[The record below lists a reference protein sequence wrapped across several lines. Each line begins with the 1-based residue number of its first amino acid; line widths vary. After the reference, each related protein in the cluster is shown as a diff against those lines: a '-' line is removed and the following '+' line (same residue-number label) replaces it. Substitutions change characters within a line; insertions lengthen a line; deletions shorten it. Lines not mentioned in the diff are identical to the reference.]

1 MKMNTSTCE
10 RDSTKSQRP
19 YSARRHEHRLAFCF
33 RDLVFLN
40 RMNSN
45 KNAGPTV
52 EIGKA
57 NFGREVCNAT
67 QPVLVEA
74 RNQLS
79 FCTKA
84 RTSDLVVRLIS
95 DVGLLQGM
103 VVPMRA
109 KAPILVGM
117 FALMFWLNWRLAL
130 VALLAPWSWP
140 CQPLYFADGLSV
152 SGPAK
157 MMIGLRWPDI
167 PWFRSTFGTNLSLY
181 PVGSHIGELTISA
194 VQEALVQLF
203 SDNPTT

>member
-1 MKMNTSTCE
+1 
-10 RDSTKSQRP
+10 
-19 YSARRHEHRLAFCF
+19 
-33 RDLVFLN
+33 
-40 RMNSN
+40 MNSN

-117 FALMFWLNWRLAL
+117 FALIFWLNWRLAL
-130 VALLAPWSWP
+130 VALLAAWGWP
-140 CQPLYFADGLSV
+140 CQALDAADGLSV
-152 SGPAK
+152 QASAR
-157 MMIGLRWPDI
+157 MIFSLCRPDI
-167 PWFRSTFGTNLSLY
+167 PWRSTFGTNLAVY
-181 PVGSHIGELTISA
+181 PVGGHVGNLEVPA
-194 VQEALVQLF
+194 VQEALLRL
-203 SDNPTT
+203 

>member
-1 MKMNTSTCE
+1 
-10 RDSTKSQRP
+10 
-19 YSARRHEHRLAFCF
+19 
-33 RDLVFLN
+33 
-40 RMNSN
+40 MNSN
-45 KNAGPTV
+45 ENAVPTV

-67 QPVLVEA
+67 LVEA

-79 FCTKA
+79 FRTKA
-84 RTSDLVVRLIS
+84 RTGELVVRLIS

-103 VVPMRA
+103 MVPMRA

-117 FALMFWLNWRLAL
+117 FALIFWLNWRLAV

-152 SGPAK
+152 SRSAK

-181 PVGSHIGELTISA
+181 PVGSHIGELTISV

>member
-1 MKMNTSTCE
+1 
-10 RDSTKSQRP
+10 
-19 YSARRHEHRLAFCF
+19 
-33 RDLVFLN
+33 
-40 RMNSN
+40 MNSN
-45 KNAGPTV
+45 ENAGPTL

-79 FCTKA
+79 FRTKA

-109 KAPILVGM
+109 KAPILIGM
-117 FALMFWLNWRLAL
+117 FALIFWLNWRLAL

-140 CQPLYFADGLSV
+140 CQALYFADGINVPRS
-152 SGPAK
+152 AR
-157 MMIGLRWPDI
+157 MIFSLRRPDI
-167 PWFRSTFGTNLSLY
+167 PWFRSTLGTNLAVY
-181 PVGSHIGELTISA
+181 VVGRHVGIQPFPA
-194 VQEALVQLF
+194 VQETLVRPF
-203 SDNPTT
+203 SDSRTKSRDE